1 MSGFTPKLPLN
12 LGSEQGYVLIKDI
25 KQLAIQNF
33 LMILLTNPG
42 ERIMDSSFGV
52 GIKKILFENFN
63 SFSTLAFEENLQN
76 QVKKYAPYIR
86 VDNINYGETDQDLG
100 LLNVVLTITIIPLA
114 ENVVIKIDK
123 NGSLVTNFDTNF

>member
-12 LGSEQGYVLIKDI
+12 LGSEQGYNLIKDI

-42 ERIMDSSFGV
+42 ERIMDSSFGIGV
-52 GIKKILFENFN
+52 KKILFENFN
-63 SFSTLAFEENLQN
+63 SFSTLTFEENLKN
-76 QVKKYAPYIR
+76 QIKKYAPYIR
-86 VDNINYGETDQDLG
+86 VEDINYGQTDQDMG
-100 LLNVVLTITIIPLA
+100 LLNVILKITIIPLA
-114 ENVVIKIDK
+114 ESAIIKIDK